1 MINSFEEL
9 NLNLNIIEGLK
20 KQNII
25 VPTEVQKLSIPLVLE
40 NKDII
45 AEAYTG
51 SGKTLAFLAPIFQK
65 INTEKREMQA
75 IILAPT
81 HELVMQIESQV
92 KLLSQNA
99 NINVTSLSIIG
110 EANIERQ
117 IKKLKE
123 IKPHIIVGTCGR
135 VLDLIKKKKIA
146 AHTIKTIVI
155 DEADSLLDSNT
166 IQYIQDIVKATM
178 KDRQLMCF
186 SATINE
192 NAINVAKELMK
203 DPILLKTTEKSL
215 VNPNIEHMYILCE
228 QREKFDVLRKL
239 ISATNPKKSIVF
251 TNKAYDI
258 EKVVLKL
265 NYHDKNTFGLYGNI
279 DKEKRRV
286 AIESFRNGK
295 IHILVSSDL
304 SARGMD
310 VCDVTHIFSLDLSRS
325 AKEYLH
331 RSGRTARG
339 NASGTSVCLVTKYEL
354 NDLKKY
360 EKSLKIKFKGKKLYK
375 GQLQDIKENIK

>member
-20 KQNII
+20 KQNITL
-25 VPTEVQKLSIPLVLE
+25 PTHIQSIAIPLALE

-51 SGKTLAFLAPIFQK
+51 SGKTLAFLTPIFQK
-65 INTEKREMQA
+65 INDDKREMQA

-81 HELVMQIESQV
+81 HELVIQIESQI

-99 NINVTSLSIIG
+99 NMKVTSLSIIG
-110 EANIERQ
+110 EANIDRQ

-155 DEADSLLDSNT
+155 DEADNLLDEKNIENIEGIIKS
-166 IQYIQDIVKATM
+166 TM
-178 KDRQLMCF
+178 RDRQLMCF

-192 NAINVAKELMK
+192 KAINVAKDLMK
-203 DPILLKTTEKSL
+203 EPTILKTTEKSL
-215 VNPNIEHMYILCE
+215 INPNIEHMYVLCE

-239 ISATNPKKSIVF
+239 IAATNPNKSIVF

-310 VCDVTHIFSLDLSRS
+310 VCDITHIFNLDLPRS
-325 AKEYLH
+325 SKEYLH

-339 NASGTSVCLVTKYEL
+339 NASGTSICLVTKYEL

-360 EKSLKIKFKGKKLYK
+360 EKVLKIKFKGKKLYR

>member
-20 KQNII
+20 KQNITL
-25 VPTEVQKLSIPLVLE
+25 PTHIQSLAIPLALE

-51 SGKTLAFLAPIFQK
+51 SGKTLAFLTPIFQK
-65 INTEKREMQA
+65 INDDKREMQA

-81 HELVMQIESQV
+81 HELVIQIESQI

-99 NINVTSLSIIG
+99 NMKVTSLSIIG
-110 EANIERQ
+110 EANIDRQ

-155 DEADSLLDSNT
+155 DEADNLLDEKNIENIEGIIKS
-166 IQYIQDIVKATM
+166 TM
-178 KDRQLMCF
+178 RDRQLMCF

-192 NAINVAKELMK
+192 KAINVAKNLMK
-203 DPILLKTTEKSL
+203 EPTILKTTEKSL
-215 VNPNIEHMYILCE
+215 INPNIEHMYVLCE

-239 ISATNPKKSIVF
+239 IAATNPNKSIVF

-310 VCDVTHIFSLDLSRS
+310 VCDITHIFNLDLPRS
-325 AKEYLH
+325 SKEYLH

-339 NASGTSVCLVTKYEL
+339 NASGTSICLVTKYEL

-360 EKSLKIKFKGKKLYK
+360 EKDLNIKFQGKTLFKGALKDLK
-375 GQLQDIKENIK
+375 

>member
-20 KQNII
+20 KQNITL
-25 VPTEVQKLSIPLVLE
+25 PTHIQSLAIPLALE

-51 SGKTLAFLAPIFQK
+51 SGKTLAFLTPIFQK
-65 INTEKREMQA
+65 INDDKREMQA

-81 HELVMQIESQV
+81 HELVIQIESQI

-99 NINVTSLSIIG
+99 NMKVTSLSIIG
-110 EANIERQ
+110 EANIDRQ

-155 DEADSLLDSNT
+155 DEADNLLDEKNIENIEGIIKS
-166 IQYIQDIVKATM
+166 TM
-178 KDRQLMCF
+178 RDRQLMCF

-192 NAINVAKELMK
+192 KAINVAKDLMK
-203 DPILLKTTEKSL
+203 EPTILKTTEKSL
-215 VNPNIEHMYILCE
+215 INPNIEHMYVLCE

-239 ISATNPKKSIVF
+239 IAATNPNKSIVF

-310 VCDVTHIFSLDLSRS
+310 VCDITHIFNLDLPRS
-325 AKEYLH
+325 SKEYLH

-339 NASGTSVCLVTKYEL
+339 NASGTSICLVTKYEL

-360 EKSLKIKFKGKKLYK
+360 EKVLKIKFKGKKLYR

>member
-20 KQNII
+20 KQNITL
-25 VPTEVQKLSIPLVLE
+25 PTHIQSLAIPLALE

-65 INTEKREMQA
+65 INDDKREMQA

-81 HELVMQIESQV
+81 HELVIQIESQI
-92 KLLSQNA
+92 KLLSQNS
-99 NINVTSLSIIG
+99 NMKVTSLSIIG
-110 EANIERQ
+110 EANIDRQ
-117 IKKLKE
+117 VKKLKE

-155 DEADSLLDSNT
+155 DEADNLLDEKNIENIEGIIKS
-166 IQYIQDIVKATM
+166 TM
-178 KDRQLMCF
+178 RDRQLMCF

-192 NAINVAKELMK
+192 KAINVAKDLMK
-203 DPILLKTTEKSL
+203 EPTILKTTEKSL
-215 VNPNIEHMYILCE
+215 INPNIEHMYVLCE

-239 ISATNPKKSIVF
+239 IAATNPNKSIVF

-310 VCDVTHIFSLDLSRS
+310 VCDVTHIFNLDLPRS
-325 AKEYLH
+325 SKEYLH

-339 NASGTSVCLVTKYEL
+339 NASGTSICLVTKYEL

-360 EKSLKIKFKGKKLYK
+360 EKDLNIKFQGKSLFKGSLKDLK
-375 GQLQDIKENIK
+375 